1 MACHP
6 SGISVDI
13 VGIEASDRG
22 RSCEKHTCCGS
33 LLSPDVVVRFR
44 AIQLEKEDE
53 GDGVVETTAIAV
65 FHVTGGIDGCRVG
78 FLRHH
83 LLKYKDEY
91 DGRLAQVVEVY
102 SNSSE
107 SPGDRAKHHRNKGCC
122 RATLIKA
129 EYNMESP
136 KKKQRI

>member
-65 FHVTGGIDGCRVG
+65 FHVTGGIDWISGSGEPFEKECIFSCG
-78 FLRHH
+78 AENCHTSL
-83 LLKYKDEY
+83 
-91 DGRLAQVVEVY
+91 
-102 SNSSE
+102 
-107 SPGDRAKHHRNKGCC
+107 PGW
-122 RATLIKA
+122 
-129 EYNMESP
+129 
-136 KKKQRI
+136 